1 MTGIGPAVL
10 LFYARWAPK
19 KGPDRLAAALRSL
32 DRSDYELH
40 LYGSGDRDAIAAT
53 FAGVAGEVII
63 GGWLEGERKITELGS
78 AAALIAPSR
87 AEGLPVALV
96 EARAAG
102 TPVIASD
109 VGGVA
114 EALRDYPLGLLLDPT
129 DDGALRE
136 AIGRLLDGAWPPRCR
151 SGPVPECAGGRD
163 LGRAP
168 RRDLRARGHAS
179 MSMLRRIILIG
190 GAGIIGAAS
199 LALVQIRVGSLYGVS
214 GELDAFF
221 IGAAIPSVLL
231 AIGAAAISSLVV
243 PRMPTGDPDGDRG
256 GGRANGGSRRADRV
270 AGHGAWSSW
279 PLR

>member
-1 MTGIGPAVL
+1 ML
-10 LFYARWAPK
+10 LFYGRWAPK

-40 LYGSGDRDAIAAT
+40 LYGSGDRDALAAT

-63 GGWLEGERKITELGS
+63 GGWLEGERKITELGG

-114 EALRDYPLGLLLDPT
+114 EALRDYPLGLLLAPE

-136 AIGRLLDGAWPPRCR
+136 AIEQLLDGAWPPAA
-151 SGPVPECAGGRD
+151 GPGPFPSALKAETSVDRLVGIYELA
-163 LGRAP
+163 ATP
-168 RRDLRARGHAS
+168 R
-179 MSMLRRIILIG
+179 
-190 GAGIIGAAS
+190 
-199 LALVQIRVGSLYGVS
+199 
-214 GELDAFF
+214 
-221 IGAAIPSVLL
+221 
-231 AIGAAAISSLVV
+231 
-243 PRMPTGDPDGDRG
+243 
-256 GGRANGGSRRADRV
+256 
-270 AGHGAWSSW
+270 
-279 PLR
+279 